1 MGSIGGLDDREAGKR
16 AEPSRRADRV
26 PLHPRNVHLVMR
38 RPERGTSVPL
48 RVLVDGEPPGDD
60 HGARRRRTGPRN
72 PGPTAV
78 LSADS
83 PAGLDHRPHL
93 RDHLPRPG
101 VEAYVFIFGEA
112 AYSTSSADRYE
123 QPEEPHRMTR
133 GGSSCSR
140 TFSSSVRPS
149 VWSAPRVSS
158 GRRRGSLDQAVPLIS
173 ITTCATC
180 APRVISQSQ
189 LCPSAPARAYLP
201 RFALIS
207 QLTTARLG
215 ARARRVH
222 LARGPRP
229 TNIEIDYLPRK

>member
-26 PLHPRNVHLVMR
+26 PLPPPR
-38 RPERGTSVPL
+38 RPSRHAATGARYVRAVAGARRWRTSQRRL
-48 RVLVDGEPPGDD
+48 R
-60 HGARRRRTGPRN
+60 ARRRRTGPRN

-83 PAGLDHRPHL
+83 PAGFDHRPHL

-101 VEAYVFIFGEA
+101 VEAYVFTFGEA

-123 QPEEPHRMTR
+123 QPEQPHRMTR
-133 GGSSCSR
+133 GGSSWSR

-158 GRRRGSLDQAVPLIS
+158 GSRRGSLDQAVPLIS

-180 APRVISQSQ
+180 APRVISQRQ
-189 LCPSAPARAYLP
+189 PCPSAPARAYLP
-201 RFALIS
+201 RSL
-207 QLTTARLG
+207 
-215 ARARRVH
+215 
-222 LARGPRP
+222 
-229 TNIEIDYLPRK
+229 